1 MIAGAALVYSH
12 PRLGLSFSRSLSTAA
27 DETVPN
33 LHPWVIARHQSGP
46 LFAARVLPFVRSS
59 GLRIVLR
66 IDLRIFQVYGRQNR
80 LRWDRF
86 RP

>member
-12 PRLGLSFSRSLSTAA
+12 PRLGLSFSRSLSTAV

-46 LFAARVLPFVRSS
+46 LFAARVLPFVRG
-59 GLRIVLR
+59 GLRIHVLR
-66 IDLRIFQVYGRQNR
+66 IDLRLFKVYRRQNR